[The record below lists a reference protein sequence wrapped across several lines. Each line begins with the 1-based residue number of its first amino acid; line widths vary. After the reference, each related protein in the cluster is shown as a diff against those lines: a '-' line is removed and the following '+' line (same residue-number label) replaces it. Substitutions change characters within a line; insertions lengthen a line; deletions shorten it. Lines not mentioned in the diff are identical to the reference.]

1 MSPDVGL
8 KKGKIETSPSIECGE
23 SLFTASRLQDVMD
36 FDHVEASDQ
45 IQQWQEEVRILQV
58 FKSFVL
64 DAIHVVLTSGD
75 WGPIPIFVDGQ
86 VVYLTKD
93 NVDVLAIKYS

>member
-1 MSPDVGL
+1 M
-8 KKGKIETSPSIECGE
+8 
-23 SLFTASRLQDVMD
+23 
-36 FDHVEASDQ
+36 
-45 IQQWQEEVRILQV
+45 QV
-58 FKSFVL
+58 FKGFVL

-93 NVDVLAIKYS
+93 NVDVLANIIDPICGPEQLARCQMRMTNSNGHTYPPHITALFVTLTNKGPISSHPRD